1 MDKKKKSG
9 YKTLLLSVILSSPGP
24 LVLGYGLTLGRSSTQ
39 ISDFTRRTA
48 ELLAIIAS
56 FVVYVITSK
65 EEGRDAKWKSNIER
79 KSNIFV
85 GFIMCVSGISMLIL
99 TFTSDTQEKGNVF
112 PAFCIALFGAIVNT
126 LFYFRYSS
134 LHREIKNAILGI
146 QARLY
151 GAKSIVDICVTLT
164 LLAVVIMPSSKFS
177 FYLDIVGSV
186 LVSAYMLRCGIM
198 TIRENIKKE
207 PQ

>member
-65 EEGRDAKWKSNIER
+65 EVGRDAKWKSNIER

-134 LHREIKNAILGI
+134 LHRETKNAILGI